1 MNKYSRTLQCC
12 YAKLSRAVLL
22 LALWAKMS
30 SKKALKEDVSHF
42 IRTGQY
48 INKFIK
54 HKIRSFN
61 SFLYIR
67 LQC

>member
-1 MNKYSRTLQCC
+1 
-12 YAKLSRAVLL
+12 
-22 LALWAKMS
+22 MS

-42 IRTGQY
+42 IRNGQY

-61 SFLYIR
+61 SFLYVR
-67 LQC
+67 LLILNRSKNTQEGF